1 MYLFSARCQHQAGE
15 QIPVFL
21 GYQRMR
27 MRECVIL
34 KAEAESIREIFVVVS
49 KNKQDAD
56 LISQNV

>member
-34 KAEAESIREIFVVVS
+34 KAEAESIREFLLLS
-49 KNKQDAD
+49 QKTNKTP
-56 LISQNV
+56 I

>member
-21 GYQRMR
+21 GYQR